1 MLVLWLIVVLA
12 AIAVTV
18 VAAAREEVN
27 TVSNLR
33 ARVVARYAAESGVV
47 AARLALS
54 QAFGEATTPEE
65 QVLAFP
71 RVRDEFEDL
80 TQQPLGPAR
89 FQVALVDL
97 NERLDL
103 NHADQMMLQTFLR
116 QFVDQSEAEGLAQS
130 LIDYRDQDAI
140 EFPRG
145 GEAEQYAVGGSPFVP
160 ANRPLQT
167 LDELLR
173 VRGFSEAI
181 ADEVAPYVTVR
192 GDRRINVNSAH
203 ERVLAALPG
212 LGQAG
217 ADAIVSRRGGAGP
230 ITSLAQLSTI
240 PGLGGAGNPQQRA
253 IQLPITLIPTRILVI
268 SRGWQPGHPLSHEIQ
283 VVLEISGLRAGTAP
297 TLIVRHWNE
306 RDL

>member
-54 QAFGEATTPEE
+54 QAFSEATTPEE
-65 QVLAFP
+65 QILAFP
-71 RVRDEFEDL
+71 RVRDEFADL
-80 TQQPLGPAR
+80 MEQPLGPAR

-97 NERLDL
+97 SARIDL
-103 NHADQMMLQTFLR
+103 NQADQTMLQNFLR
-116 QFVDQSEAEGLAQS
+116 QFVGQSEAEELAQS

-140 EFPRG
+140 PFPRG
-145 GEAEQYAVGGSPFVP
+145 GEAEQYAERGSPFVP

-167 LDELLR
+167 LEELLR
-173 VRGFSEAI
+173 VQGFTDAV
-181 ADEVAPYVTVR
+181 ADEIAPYVTVR
-192 GDRRINVNSAH
+192 GDRRINVNAAQ
-203 ERVLAALPG
+203 EPVLAALPG
-212 LGQAG
+212 VGQAG
-217 ADAIVSRRGGAGP
+217 ADAIVSRRHGAGA
-230 ITSLAQLSTI
+230 ITSLVQLGTI
-240 PGLGGAGNPQQRA
+240 PGLGGGGNPQQRA
-253 IQLPITLIPTRILVI
+253 IQLPIVLIPTRVLII

-283 VVLEISGLRAGTAP
+283 VVLEISGLRSGTAP
-297 TLIVRHWNE
+297 TLIVRHWTE